1 MKLKNVIKT
10 LQEIEK
16 RYGGDLNVIVK
27 NQFKFEKDKVVDYS
41 SFMISKP
48 KTEPYLKQNLKN
60 KKHG

>member
-1 MKLKNVIKT
+1 MKLKDVIKT

-16 RYGGDLNVIVK
+16 RYGGNLNVIVK

-48 KTEPYLKQNLKN
+48 KTEPYLKQNPKN
-60 KKHG
+60 KKR